1 MKFTKCMKTVFA
13 GVMAFAVAAT
23 SVPVN
28 LLAETQDAGTD
39 AAATLDPVLHWNM
52 TQDADG
58 TLKDVTGNG
67 HNGIADGKVEFSDID
82 HTPVVNLNGGAVT
95 IPDGTISKDATEVTV
110 NMLLVEDSK
119 EHKIYMDVVS
129 WNIKKPLYLSD
140 GLCESGQPY
149 AWWVML

>member
-52 TQDADG
+52 SRGYRWNFKGCDRKRTQRYR
-58 TLKDVTGNG
+58 K
-67 HNGIADGKVEFSDID
+67 
-82 HTPVVNLNGGAVT
+82 
-95 IPDGTISKDATEVTV
+95 
-110 NMLLVEDSK
+110 
-119 EHKIYMDVVS
+119 
-129 WNIKKPLYLSD
+129 W
-140 GLCESGQPY
+140 
-149 AWWVML
+149 

>member
-1 MKFTKCMKTVFA
+1 
-13 GVMAFAVAAT
+13 MAFAVAAT

-67 HNGIADGKVEFSDID
+67 HNGIANGDVEFSDID
-82 HTPVVNLNGGAVT
+82 HTPVVNLNGGTVT
-95 IPDGTISKDATEVTV
+95 IPDGSISTSAKEVTI
-110 NMLLVEDSK
+110 NMLV
-119 EHKIYMDVVS
+119 KIPTECKILMDVVS
-129 WNIKKPLYLSD
+129 WYIKQTLYLSD
-140 GLCESGQPY
+140 RMCKSGQQD
-149 AWWVML
+149 AWWTLLCSK